1 MTKKIFFFFA
11 MLLGFTMQAV
21 MAEAATPDSVF
32 VVKNG
37 RIVSAYQVGKDIDNI
52 TFQKSLS
59 LDGNQ
64 VKIGDEVVTMNSALI
79 TYSGALVYVYLS
91 EKESVASVEDVAEG
105 KYLQIAMS
113 ATLLDENIAIET
125 FADNFDEDDFYQVM
139 YMDPVKYEED
149 DDYEPVMFASD
160 DWEDY
165 FASGTLY
172 VNMED
177 DNLKVNIN
185 CLPQENQQAFA
196 AQYDGAYAEIA
207 QNPFFFNVDGKA
219 MELRAAFAEKTADGV
234 AFYLTPGNIDN
245 ANDLENTY
253 YYARLFVPT
262 KEMDGT
268 DIDVTGDREYELTL
282 YDNVTDINNPQEIFI
297 SNGIQRTATGTV
309 SVLDRNDGSY
319 TITIDVEGMG
329 KDGRSLQAY
338 YKGTPEVYD
347 LSVPNEYT
355 VANNDAVALKSC
367 VVVVDDSN
375 PARDMYTIYL
385 SSKEG
390 VNTVEGMADADIVMT
405 VPEDFIN
412 DGMTH
417 GFSGEATNAMLAI
430 TYGGETYNQASTSD
444 PATAIAA
451 GGNIKATCNA
461 GKGKFDFTIFS
472 STKFGGS
479 LKGHYE
485 GDVTKLTK

>member
-1 MTKKIFFFFA
+1 

-139 YMDPVKYEED
+139 YMDPVRYEED
-149 DDYEPVMFASD
+149 DNYEPVMFASD

-185 CLPQENQQAFA
+185 CLPQEDQQAFA
-196 AQYDGAYAEIA
+196 AQYDGDYAEIA
-207 QNPFFFNVDGKA
+207 QNPFFFNVDGKT
-219 MELRAAFAEKTADGV
+219 MELRSAFAEKTADGV
-234 AFYLTPGNIDN
+234 AFYLTPGNIDK

-309 SVLDRNDGSY
+309 SVLDRGDGSY
-319 TITIDVEGMG
+319 TIIIDVEGMG

-338 YKGTPEVYD
+338 YKGTPAVYD
-347 LSVPNEYT
+347 LSIPNEYT

-390 VNTVEGMADADIVMT
+390 VNTVEGMADADIVLT

-412 DGMTH
+412 DDMTH

-451 GGNIKATCNA
+451 GGNIKAICNA
-461 GKGKFDFTIFS
+461 GKGNFDFTIFS

>member
-11 MLLGFTMQAV
+11 MLLGFTMQAI

-52 TFQKSLS
+52 TFQKSIS

-64 VKIGDEVVTMNSALI
+64 VKIGNEVVTMKSALI
-79 TYSGALVYVYLS
+79 TYVDGLVYVYLS

-113 ATLLDENIAIET
+113 PTLLDENIAIEN
-125 FADNFDEDDFYQVM
+125 FADNFEEDDFYQVM
-139 YMDPVKYEED
+139 YMDPVRYNED

-185 CLPQENQQAFA
+185 CVPQENQETFA
-196 AQYDGAYAEIA
+196 AQYDGNYFEIA
-207 QNPFFFNVDGKA
+207 QNPFFFNVDGKTN
-219 MELRAAFAEKTADGV
+219 ELRAAFAEKTADGV
-234 AFYLTPGNIDN
+234 AFYLTSGNIDN

-253 YYARLFVPT
+253 YYARLFVPN

-309 SVLDRNDGSY
+309 SVLDRGDGSY
-319 TITIDVEGMG
+319 TIVIDVEGMG

-338 YKGTPEVYD
+338 YKGTPAVYD
-347 LSVPNEYT
+347 LTVPNEYT

-367 VVVVDDSN
+367 VVVDDSN
-375 PARDMYTIYL
+375 IHTIYL

-390 VNTVEGMADADIVMT
+390 VTTVEGMADADIVLT
-405 VPEDFIN
+405 VPNDFIN

-417 GFSGEATNAMLAI
+417 GFSGDNINAMLGI
-430 TYGGETYNQASTSD
+430 TYGGNTYNQASTSD

-451 GGNIKATCNA
+451 GGNIKAICNA
-461 GKGKFDFTIFS
+461 GKGNFDFTIFS

>member
-11 MLLGFTMQAV
+11 MLLGFTMQAI

-64 VKIGDEVVTMNSALI
+64 VKIGNEVVTMKSALI

-91 EKESVASVEDVAEG
+91 EKESVASVEDVAEA

-113 ATLLDENIAIET
+113 ATLLDENIAIEN
-125 FADNFDEDDFYQVM
+125 FADNFEEDDFYQVM
-139 YMDPVKYEED
+139 YMDPVKYNED

-177 DNLKVNIN
+177 DKLKVNIN
-185 CLPQENQQAFA
+185 CVPQENQEAFA
-196 AQYDGAYAEIA
+196 AQYDGGYFEIA
-207 QNPFFFNVDGKA
+207 QNPFFFNVDGKT
-219 MELRAAFAEKTADGV
+219 MELRSAFAEKTADGV
-234 AFYLTPGNIDN
+234 AFYLTPGNIDK
-245 ANDLENTY
+245 ANDLDNTY

-309 SVLDRNDGSY
+309 SVLDRGDGSY
-319 TITIDVEGMG
+319 TIIIDVEGMG
-329 KDGRSLQAY
+329 KDGRSLQAF
-338 YKGTPEVYD
+338 YKGTPAVYD
-347 LSVPNEYT
+347 LTVPNEYT
-355 VANNDAVALKSC
+355 VAGNDAVALKSC
-367 VVVVDDSN
+367 VVVDDSN
-375 PARDMYTIYL
+375 IHTIYL

-390 VNTVEGMADADIVMT
+390 VTTVEGMADADIVLTM
-405 VPEDFIN
+405 PNDFVN
-412 DGMTH
+412 DNMTH
-417 GFSGEATNAMLAI
+417 GFSGDNINAMLSI
-430 TYGGETYNQASTSD
+430 TYGGNTYNQASTSD
-444 PATAIAA
+444 PATAIAS

-461 GKGKFDFTIFS
+461 GKGSFDFTIFS

-485 GDVTKLTK
+485 GNVTKLTK

>member
-1 MTKKIFFFFA
+1 MLVGFA
-11 MLLGFTMQAV
+11 MQTV
-21 MAEAATPDSVF
+21 TAEAATPDSVF

-64 VKIGDEVVTMNSALI
+64 VKIGNEVLTMNSALI

-125 FADNFDEDDFYQVM
+125 FADNFEEDDLYQVM
-139 YMDPVKYEED
+139 FMDPVKYNED
-149 DDYEPVMFASD
+149 DNYEPVMFASD

-165 FASGTLY
+165 FSSGTLY

-177 DNLKVNIN
+177 DKLKVNIN
-185 CLPQENQQAFA
+185 CVPQENQEAFA
-196 AQYDGAYAEIA
+196 AQYDGGYFEIA

-219 MELRAAFAEKTADGV
+219 MELRAAFAEKTANGI
-234 AFYLTPGNIDN
+234 AFYLTPGNIDK

-282 YDNVTDINNPQEIFI
+282 YDNVTGINNPQEIFI

-309 SVLDRNDGSY
+309 SVLDRGDGSY
-319 TITIDVEGMG
+319 TITIDVKGMG
-329 KDGRSLQAY
+329 KDGRTLQAY
-338 YKGTPEVYD
+338 YKGTPAVYD
-347 LSVPNEYT
+347 VTIPNEYT
-355 VANNDAVALKSC
+355 VAGNDAVALKSC
-367 VVVVDDSN
+367 VAKVDDSN
-375 PARDMYTIYL
+375 NYTVYL

-390 VNTVEGMADADIVMT
+390 VTTVEGMADADIVLT
-405 VPEDFIN
+405 VPSNFIN
-412 DGMTH
+412 DDMTH
-417 GFSGEATNAMLAI
+417 GFSGDDINAMLSI
-430 TYGGETYNQASTSD
+430 TYGGNTYNQASTSD
-444 PATAIAA
+444 PATAIAL

-461 GKGKFDFTIFS
+461 GKGSFDFTIFS

-479 LKGHYE
+479 LKGHYK
-485 GDVTKLTK
+485 GDVTILTK

>member
-1 MTKKIFFFFA
+1 
-11 MLLGFTMQAV
+11 
-21 MAEAATPDSVF
+21 
-32 VVKNG
+32 
-37 RIVSAYQVGKDIDNI
+37 
-52 TFQKSLS
+52 
-59 LDGNQ
+59 
-64 VKIGDEVVTMNSALI
+64 
-79 TYSGALVYVYLS
+79 
-91 EKESVASVEDVAEG
+91 
-105 KYLQIAMS
+105 
-113 ATLLDENIAIET
+113 
-125 FADNFDEDDFYQVM
+125 
-139 YMDPVKYEED
+139 
-149 DDYEPVMFASD
+149 MFASD

-177 DNLKVNIN
+177 DKLKVNIN
-185 CLPQENQQAFA
+185 CVPQENQEAFA
-196 AQYDGAYAEIA
+196 AQYDGNYFEIA
-207 QNPFFFNVDGKA
+207 QNPFFFNVDGKTN
-219 MELRAAFAEKTADGV
+219 ELRAAFAEKTADGV
-234 AFYLTPGNIDN
+234 AFYLTSGNIDK

-253 YYARLFVPT
+253 YYARLFVPN

-309 SVLDRNDGSY
+309 SVLDRGDGSY
-319 TITIDVEGMG
+319 TIIIDVEGMG

-338 YKGTPEVYD
+338 YKGTPAVYD
-347 LSVPNEYT
+347 LTVPNEYT

-367 VVVVDDSN
+367 VVVDDSN
-375 PARDMYTIYL
+375 IHTIYL

-390 VNTVEGMADADIVMT
+390 VTTVEGMADADIVLT
-405 VPEDFIN
+405 VPNDFIN

-417 GFSGEATNAMLAI
+417 GFSGDNINAMLGI
-430 TYGGETYNQASTSD
+430 TYGGNTYNQASTSD

-451 GGNIKATCNA
+451 GGNIKAICNA
-461 GKGKFDFTIFS
+461 SKGNFDFTIFS

>member
-1 MTKKIFFFFA
+1 
-11 MLLGFTMQAV
+11 MLLGFTMQAI

-52 TFQKSLS
+52 TFQKSIS

-64 VKIGDEVVTMNSALI
+64 VKIGNEVVTMKSALI

-113 ATLLDENIAIET
+113 PTLLDENIAIEN
-125 FADNFDEDDFYQVM
+125 FADNFEEDDFYQVM
-139 YMDPVKYEED
+139 YMDPVRYNED

-177 DNLKVNIN
+177 DKLKVNIN
-185 CLPQENQQAFA
+185 CVPQENQKAFA
-196 AQYDGAYAEIA
+196 AQYDGNYFEIA
-207 QNPFFFNVDGKA
+207 QNPFFFNVDGKTN
-219 MELRAAFAEKTADGV
+219 ELRAAFAEKTADGV
-234 AFYLTPGNIDN
+234 AFYLTSGNIDK

-253 YYARLFVPT
+253 YYARLFVPN

-309 SVLDRNDGSY
+309 SVLDRGDGSY
-319 TITIDVEGMG
+319 TIVIDVEGMG

-338 YKGTPEVYD
+338 YKGTPAVYD
-347 LSVPNEYT
+347 LTVPNEYT

-367 VVVVDDSN
+367 VVVDDSN
-375 PARDMYTIYL
+375 IHTIYL

-390 VNTVEGMADADIVMT
+390 VTTVEGMADADIVLT
-405 VPEDFIN
+405 VPNDFIN
-412 DGMTH
+412 DNMTH
-417 GFSGEATNAMLAI
+417 GFSGDNINAMLAI

-444 PATAIAA
+444 PATAIAS

>member
-1 MTKKIFFFFA
+1 

-21 MAEAATPDSVF
+21 MAEAVTPDSVF

-64 VKIGDEVVTMNSALI
+64 VKIGNEVVTMKSALI
-79 TYSGALVYVYLS
+79 TYVDNLVYVYLS
-91 EKESVASVEDVAEG
+91 EKESVASVEDVADA

-113 ATLLDENIAIET
+113 PTLLDENIAIEN
-125 FADNFDEDDFYQVM
+125 FADNFEEDDFYQVM
-139 YMDPVKYEED
+139 YMDPVKYNED

-177 DNLKVNIN
+177 DKLKVNIN
-185 CLPQENQQAFA
+185 CVPQENQEAFA
-196 AQYDGAYAEIA
+196 AQYDGNYFEIA
-207 QNPFFFNVDGKA
+207 QNPFFFNVDGKTN
-219 MELRAAFAEKTADGV
+219 ELRAAFAEKTADGV
-234 AFYLTPGNIDN
+234 AFYLTSGNIDK

-253 YYARLFVPT
+253 YYARLFVPN

-309 SVLDRNDGSY
+309 SVLDRGDGSY
-319 TITIDVEGMG
+319 TIIIDVEGMG

-338 YKGTPEVYD
+338 YKGTPAVYD
-347 LSVPNEYT
+347 LTVPNEYT

-367 VVVVDDSN
+367 VVVDDSN
-375 PARDMYTIYL
+375 IHTIYL

-390 VNTVEGMADADIVMT
+390 VTTVEGMADADIVLT
-405 VPEDFIN
+405 VPNDFIN

-417 GFSGEATNAMLAI
+417 GFSGDDINALLGI
-430 TYGGETYNQASTSD
+430 IYGGNTYNQASTSD

-451 GGNIKATCNA
+451 GGNIKAICNA
-461 GKGKFDFTIFS
+461 SKGNFDFTIFS

>member
-1 MTKKIFFFFA
+1 
-11 MLLGFTMQAV
+11 MLLGFTMQAI

-52 TFQKSLS
+52 TFQKSIS

-64 VKIGDEVVTMNSALI
+64 VKIGNEVVTMKSALI

-91 EKESVASVEDVAEG
+91 EKESVASVEDVAEA

-125 FADNFDEDDFYQVM
+125 FADNFEEDDFYQVM
-139 YMDPVKYEED
+139 YMDPVRYNED

-177 DNLKVNIN
+177 DKLKVNIN
-185 CLPQENQQAFA
+185 CVPQENQEAFA
-196 AQYDGAYAEIA
+196 AQYDGNYFEIA
-207 QNPFFFNVDGKA
+207 QNPFFFNVDGKTN
-219 MELRAAFAEKTADGV
+219 ELRAAFAEKTADGV
-234 AFYLTPGNIDN
+234 AFYLTSGNIDK

-253 YYARLFVPT
+253 YYARLFVPN

-309 SVLDRNDGSY
+309 SVLDRGDGSY
-319 TITIDVEGMG
+319 TIIIDVEGMG

-338 YKGTPEVYD
+338 YKGTPAVYD
-347 LSVPNEYT
+347 LTVPNEYT

-367 VVVVDDSN
+367 VVVDDSN
-375 PARDMYTIYL
+375 IHTIYL

-390 VNTVEGMADADIVMT
+390 VTTVEGMADADIVLT
-405 VPEDFIN
+405 VPNDFIN
-412 DGMTH
+412 DNMTH
-417 GFSGEATNAMLAI
+417 GFSGDNINAMLAI

-444 PATAIAA
+444 PATAIAS

>member
-1 MTKKIFFFFA
+1 
-11 MLLGFTMQAV
+11 MLLGFTMQAI

-52 TFQKSLS
+52 TFQKSIS

-64 VKIGDEVVTMNSALI
+64 VKIGNEVVTMKSALI
-79 TYSGALVYVYLS
+79 TYVDNLVYVYLS

-113 ATLLDENIAIET
+113 PTLLDENIAIEN
-125 FADNFDEDDFYQVM
+125 FADNFEEDDFYQVM
-139 YMDPVKYEED
+139 YMDPVRYNED

-177 DNLKVNIN
+177 DKLKVNIN
-185 CLPQENQQAFA
+185 CVPQENQEAFA
-196 AQYDGAYAEIA
+196 AQYDGGYFEIA
-207 QNPFFFNVDGKA
+207 QNPFYFNVDGKTN
-219 MELRAAFAEKTADGV
+219 ELRAAFAEKTADGV
-234 AFYLTPGNIDN
+234 AFYLTSGNIDK

-253 YYARLFVPT
+253 YYARLFVPN

-309 SVLDRNDGSY
+309 SVLDRGDGSY
-319 TITIDVEGMG
+319 TIVIDVEGMG

-338 YKGTPEVYD
+338 YKGTPAVYD
-347 LSVPNEYT
+347 LTVPNEYT

-367 VVVVDDSN
+367 VVVDDSN
-375 PARDMYTIYL
+375 IHTIYL

-390 VNTVEGMADADIVMT
+390 VTTVEGMADADIVLT
-405 VPEDFIN
+405 VPNDFIN
-412 DGMTH
+412 DNMTH
-417 GFSGEATNAMLAI
+417 GFSGDNINAMLAI

-444 PATAIAA
+444 PATAIAS

>member
-1 MTKKIFFFFA
+1 MLVGFA
-11 MLLGFTMQAV
+11 MQAV
-21 MAEAATPDSVF
+21 MAKAVTPDSVF

-52 TFQKSLS
+52 TFQKSIS

-64 VKIGDEVVTMNSALI
+64 VKIGNEVVTMKSALI
-79 TYSGALVYVYLS
+79 TYVDNLVYVYLS

-113 ATLLDENIAIET
+113 PTLLDENIAIEN
-125 FADNFDEDDFYQVM
+125 FADNFEEDDFYQVM
-139 YMDPVKYEED
+139 YMDPVKYNED

-177 DNLKVNIN
+177 DKLKVNIN
-185 CLPQENQQAFA
+185 CVPQENQEAFA
-196 AQYDGAYAEIA
+196 AQYDGNYFEIA
-207 QNPFFFNVDGKA
+207 QNPFFFNVDGKTN
-219 MELRAAFAEKTADGV
+219 ELRAAFAEKTADGV
-234 AFYLTPGNIDN
+234 AFYLTSGNIDK

-253 YYARLFVPT
+253 YYARLFVPN

-309 SVLDRNDGSY
+309 SVLDRGDGSY
-319 TITIDVEGMG
+319 TIIIDVEGMG

-338 YKGTPEVYD
+338 YKGTPAVYD
-347 LSVPNEYT
+347 LTVPNEYT

-367 VVVVDDSN
+367 VVVDDSN
-375 PARDMYTIYL
+375 IHTIYL

-390 VNTVEGMADADIVMT
+390 VTTVEGMADADIVLT
-405 VPEDFIN
+405 VPNDFIN

-417 GFSGEATNAMLAI
+417 GFSGDDINALLGI
-430 TYGGETYNQASTSD
+430 TYSGNTYNQASTSD

-451 GGNIKATCNA
+451 GGNIKAICNA
-461 GKGKFDFTIFS
+461 GKGNFDFTIFS

>member
-1 MTKKIFFFFA
+1 
-11 MLLGFTMQAV
+11 MLLGFTMQAI

-52 TFQKSLS
+52 TFQKSIS

-64 VKIGDEVVTMNSALI
+64 VKIGNEVVTMKSALI

-91 EKESVASVEDVAEG
+91 EKESVASVEDVAEA

-113 ATLLDENIAIET
+113 PTLLDENIAIET
-125 FADNFDEDDFYQVM
+125 FADNFEDDDFYQVM
-139 YMDPVKYEED
+139 YMDPVKYNED
-149 DDYEPVMFASD
+149 DNYEPVMFASD

-177 DNLKVNIN
+177 DKLKVNIN
-185 CLPQENQQAFA
+185 CVPQENQEAFA
-196 AQYDGAYAEIA
+196 AQYDGNYFEIA
-207 QNPFFFNVDGKA
+207 QNPFFFNVDGKTN
-219 MELRAAFAEKTADGV
+219 ELRAAFAEKTADGV
-234 AFYLTPGNIDN
+234 AFYLTSGNIDK

-253 YYARLFVPT
+253 YYARLFVPN

-309 SVLDRNDGSY
+309 SVLDRGDGSY
-319 TITIDVEGMG
+319 TIIIDVEGMG

-338 YKGTPEVYD
+338 YKGTPAVYD
-347 LSVPNEYT
+347 LTVPNEYT

-367 VVVVDDSN
+367 VVVDDSN
-375 PARDMYTIYL
+375 IHTIYL

-390 VNTVEGMADADIVMT
+390 VTTVEGMADADIVLT
-405 VPEDFIN
+405 VPNDFIN

-417 GFSGEATNAMLAI
+417 GFSGDDINALLGI
-430 TYGGETYNQASTSD
+430 TYSGNTYNQASTSD

-451 GGNIKATCNA
+451 GGNIKAICNA
-461 GKGKFDFTIFS
+461 GKGNFDFTIFS

>member
-11 MLLGFTMQAV
+11 MLLGFTMQAI

-52 TFQKSLS
+52 TFQKSIS

-64 VKIGDEVVTMNSALI
+64 VKIGNEVVTMKSALI
-79 TYSGALVYVYLS
+79 TYVDNLVYVYLS

-113 ATLLDENIAIET
+113 PTLLDENIAIEN
-125 FADNFDEDDFYQVM
+125 FADNFEEDDFYQVM
-139 YMDPVKYEED
+139 YMDPVRYNED

-177 DNLKVNIN
+177 DKLKVNIN
-185 CLPQENQQAFA
+185 CVPQENQEAFA
-196 AQYDGAYAEIA
+196 AQYDGGYFEIA
-207 QNPFFFNVDGKA
+207 QNPFYFNVDGKTN
-219 MELRAAFAEKTADGV
+219 ELRAAFAEKTADGV
-234 AFYLTPGNIDN
+234 AFYLTSGNIDK

-253 YYARLFVPT
+253 YYARLFVPN

-309 SVLDRNDGSY
+309 SVLDRGDGSY
-319 TITIDVEGMG
+319 TIVIDVEGMG

-338 YKGTPEVYD
+338 YKGTPAVYD
-347 LSVPNEYT
+347 LTVPNEYT

-367 VVVVDDSN
+367 VVVDDSN
-375 PARDMYTIYL
+375 IHTIYL

-390 VNTVEGMADADIVMT
+390 VTTVEGMADADIVLT
-405 VPEDFIN
+405 VPNDFIN
-412 DGMTH
+412 DNMTH
-417 GFSGEATNAMLAI
+417 GFSGDNINAMLAI

-444 PATAIAA
+444 PATAIAS